1 MLMLWVI
8 GGGEDYD
15 SGPYPIMFLAGMTS
29 IPFSIS
35 INNDTTFE
43 ANETFM
49 ININSQLPYNIMV
62 GDPVEAIVT
71 IVDDDSKYNFHFKK
85 FFMLNLL

>member
-1 MLMLWVI
+1 MLWVI

-15 SGPYPIMFLAGMTS
+15 SGPYSIMFLAGMTS
-29 IPFSIS
+29 VPFSIL

-49 ININSQLPYNIMV
+49 ITINSQLSYAIMV

-71 IVDDDSKYNFHFKK
+71 IVDDDSKYNF
-85 FFMLNLL
+85 